1 MLISTVQRAQR
12 WPLPVAQ
19 DADLRTRLLAALH
32 ALEQTIAVVR
42 ALQTTIIWSMWM
54 VQDLDASE
62 TEQLAALDRLAQ
74 HLARA
79 RWEVHDWRVKAE
91 LQRRVDDT
99 GTSWTTVK
107 SKVLMTALW
116 RVLRS
121 DIKKPQMV
129 RFTPEGWL
137 VDDAGHK

>member
-54 VQDLDASE
+54 VQDPDASE
-62 TEQLAALDRLAQ
+62 TEQLAALDRVAQ
-74 HLARA
+74 HLARPLGGPRLA
-79 RWEVHDWRVKAE
+79 RQGRVAAEGGRLRRQLDDRQKQSPHDGVVAC
-91 LQRRVDDT
+91 LTQ
-99 GTSWTTVK
+99 
-107 SKVLMTALW
+107 
-116 RVLRS
+116 
-121 DIKKPQMV
+121 
-129 RFTPEGWL
+129 
-137 VDDAGHK
+137 